1 MSGPATSIDIMT
13 DPLHFQAEWEAVD
26 GSRGDEICA
35 TWARFSLSVNGHPV
49 TRVLDSRS
57 GCFRDHVLVPLYPV
71 TEWIV
76 RNWWSLLHELEV
88 TTDSAYA
95 SRHDLRFGREGYALP
110 ALRISPQGGGQVLLQ
125 WRAEDYGSVSFPSS
139 GSAIVPAEAFLQTL
153 ERWVEQV
160 VGRLEACN
168 IHNTLLQDE
177 WAAIQ
182 HASGDERAF
191 CIAAAQTGLN
201 PYTATVEQAEAIVE
215 AAHRLPEPWHDD
227 FFSALSVLDL
237 RAGADYVLSLRDRL
251 QAVQLDLE
259 SLTELRATVR
269 GAAAEAGGSSPW
281 QAGYQAAMALRRMT
295 GIGSEPLRDD
305 DAIANA
311 LGMESL
317 PFVLAERAPLNHWF
331 DALAESPAPGRGGLV
346 LATYHEKPRRFTFCR
361 GLLELLI
368 GGNSPSALVTAART
382 PRQKRNRAF
391 AAELLAP
398 ADWLRQK
405 DWGRIIED
413 ESIEEAAEELG
424 VYSEVV
430 RRQLVNHGIVDA
442 AVL

>member
-1 MSGPATSIDIMT
+1 MT
-13 DPLHFQAEWEAVD
+13 EPLRFQAEWEAVD
-26 GSRGDEICA
+26 GSRGDEIRA

-76 RNWWSLLHELEV
+76 RNWWSLLHEPEV
-88 TTDSAYA
+88 TADSSYA

-110 ALRISPQGGGQVLLQ
+110 ALNITPQGGQVLLQ
-125 WRAEDYGSVSFPSS
+125 WRTEDYGSVSFPSS
-139 GSAIVPAEAFLQTL
+139 GAATVPAEAFVETL

-160 VGRLEACN
+160 IGRLEARN
-168 IHNTLLQDE
+168 IHNTLLQEE

-182 HASGDERAF
+182 RATDEERAF

-201 PYTATVEQAEAIVE
+201 PYTATADQADTIVDV
-215 AAHRLPEPWHDD
+215 AHRLPEPWHED
-227 FFSALSVLDL
+227 FFSALTVDDL
-237 RAGADYVLSLRDRL
+237 RAGADYVLSLRERL
-251 QAVQLDLE
+251 RAQPLDLGPLADLRDAVQ
-259 SLTELRATVR
+259 
-269 GAAAEAGGSSPW
+269 GAAGAVGVSSPW
-281 QAGYQAAMALRRMT
+281 DAGYQAAMALRRVA
-295 GIGSEPLRDD
+295 GIGNQPLRDD
-305 DAIANA
+305 DLIAGA
-311 LGMESL
+311 LGMRNL
-317 PFVLAERAPLNHWF
+317 PVVSAEKPPLNHWF
-331 DALAESPAPGRGGLV
+331 DALAESTEPGQGGLV
-346 LATYHEKPRRFTFCR
+346 LAARSGKPRRFAFCR

-368 GGNSPSALVTAART
+368 GGNTASTLVTAART

-405 DWGRIIED
+405 DWGRVIED

-430 RRQLVNHGIVDA
+430 RRQLANHGIVDA
-442 AVL
+442 ATL